1 MGRPRGTWDT
11 FHDSAESRSRPL
23 TAAPLAS
30 VLSFISSWSQ
40 TLRGHSSDARQQK
53 PSPEKLSQSNAS
65 SSTSLPQDA
74 ETQLRTLEAPIRSIQ
89 RTTMS
94 RPASM
99 VFTYQPHIVDIAH
112 DTLPELQPIFSYL
125 NAHANK
131 VYQEGYFLKLN
142 DLDARMARLS

>member
-1 MGRPRGTWDT
+1 
-11 FHDSAESRSRPL
+11 
-23 TAAPLAS
+23 
-30 VLSFISSWSQ
+30 
-40 TLRGHSSDARQQK
+40 
-53 PSPEKLSQSNAS
+53 
-65 SSTSLPQDA
+65 
-74 ETQLRTLEAPIRSIQ
+74 
-89 RTTMS
+89 
-94 RPASM
+94 M

>member
-1 MGRPRGTWDT
+1 
-11 FHDSAESRSRPL
+11 
-23 TAAPLAS
+23 
-30 VLSFISSWSQ
+30 
-40 TLRGHSSDARQQK
+40 
-53 PSPEKLSQSNAS
+53 
-65 SSTSLPQDA
+65 
-74 ETQLRTLEAPIRSIQ
+74 
-89 RTTMS
+89 MS